1 MSTDEMNTDAPSST
15 PRTGTTGGPVGA
27 DRVEN
32 REPAWLL
39 VTRREIVSR
48 ITDKS
53 FLIGTVLMIA
63 MIVGFIGF
71 TAWQDERTDEV
82 TLGATPDA
90 VAMATA
96 IADNASE
103 VDDRVEVTLVE
114 LDDEQDARTA
124 VREQD
129 VDAWLHPVDGGW
141 ELTTE
146 SSEEDSLTDVARV
159 VVRQQV
165 LADNAAEL
173 GTSVDDLEAGST
185 VSTAF
190 LRGDAE
196 KAGVAEAVGFVF
208 VFLFYFAALVFGMQ
222 LASSVIEEKQSRI
235 VEIIAAA
242 IPLRHLLAGK
252 VLGNTALAVIQ
263 LLVYLAV
270 GLVGMSFTSFKSYVP
285 ALSGPTAW
293 FIGFFLAGF
302 IALACLWAVAG
313 SLASRTEDLQATST
327 PLTMLMLV
335 MFFGGLSLD
344 GRGQVIASFVPPVSA
359 VVMPKRILAGGVAWW
374 EPLVALGLLAV
385 FAAITVW
392 VGERLYRRAL
402 LQTGGRVSLRQ
413 AWSAAE

>member
-1 MSTDEMNTDAPSST
+1 MSNHDENA
-15 PRTGTTGGPVGA
+15 
-27 DRVEN
+27 
-32 REPAWLL
+32 EPAWLL
-39 VTRREIVSR
+39 VTRREVVSR

-53 FLIGTVLMIA
+53 FLIGTLLMVV
-63 MIVGFIGF
+63 MLVGFIGF
-71 TAWQDERTDEV
+71 TAWQDERTDRV
-82 TLGATPDA
+82 TLGATPDSIE
-90 VAMATA
+90 MATA
-96 IADNASE
+96 VQDAAPE
-103 VDDRVEVTLVE
+103 VDDQVEVTLVE
-114 LDDEQDARTA
+114 LEDEAAAEAALSAD
-124 VREQD
+124 E
-129 VDAWLHPVDGGW
+129 VDAWLHPVAGGW
-141 ELTTE
+141 RLTSE
-146 SSEEDSLTDVARV
+146 SSEQGSLTDVVRD

-165 LADNAAEL
+165 LADNAAGA
-173 GTSVDDLEAGST
+173 GTTVEALEAGAD

-196 KAGVAEAVGFVF
+196 KAAVAQAVGFVF
-208 VFLFYFAALVFGMQ
+208 VFLFYFAALIFGMQ

-270 GLVGMSFTSFKSYVP
+270 GLVGLSFTPYKSYVP
-285 ALSGPTAW
+285 ALTGPTAW

-327 PLTMLMLV
+327 PLTMLMLA

-344 GRGQVIASFVPPVSA
+344 GRAQVIASYVPPVSA
-359 VVMPKRILAGGVAWW
+359 VVMPKRILAGGVEWW
-374 EPLVALGLLAV
+374 EPLLALGLLAA
-385 FAAITVW
+385 FAVVTVG

>member
-1 MSTDEMNTDAPSST
+1 MSTRTTD
-15 PRTGTTGGPVGA
+15 
-27 DRVEN
+27 
-32 REPAWLL
+32 PAWLL
-39 VTRREIVSR
+39 VTRREVVSR

-53 FLIGTVLMIA
+53 FLIGTVLMVT
-63 MIVGFIGF
+63 MLVGFIGF
-71 TAWQDERTDEV
+71 TAWQDEKTDEV
-82 TLGATPDA
+82 TLGATPDS

-96 IADNASE
+96 VADGASE
-103 VDDRVEVTLVE
+103 VDDKVDVTLVE
-114 LDDEQDARTA
+114 LDDEAA
-124 VREQD
+124 AEQALEED
-129 VDAWLHPVDGGW
+129 EVDAWLHPVADGW
-141 ELTTE
+141 ELTSE
-146 SSEEDSLTDVARV
+146 SSEQESLTAVVDA
-159 VVRQQV
+159 VVRQRV
-165 LADNAAEL
+165 LAENAADA
-173 GTSVDDLEAGST
+173 GTTVKELEAGSA

-196 KAGVAEAVGFVF
+196 RAAVAQAVGFVF
-208 VFLFYFAALVFGMQ
+208 VFLFYIAALIFGMQ

-252 VLGNTALAVIQ
+252 VLGNTALAMIQ
-263 LLVYLAV
+263 LLIYLAV
-270 GLVGMSFTSFKSYVP
+270 GLVGLSFTPYKSYVP

-293 FIGFFLAGF
+293 FVGFFLAGF

-327 PLTMLMLV
+327 PLTMLMLA
-335 MFFGGLSLD
+335 MFFGGVSLD

-359 VVMPKRILAGGVAWW
+359 VVMPKRILAGGVEWW

-385 FAAITVW
+385 FAAVTVW

>member
-1 MSTDEMNTDAPSST
+1 M
-15 PRTGTTGGPVGA
+15 
-27 DRVEN
+27 
-32 REPAWLL
+32 
-39 VTRREIVSR
+39 TRREVVSR

-53 FLIGTVLMIA
+53 FLLGTAFMVVLIA
-63 MIVGFIGF
+63 GFIGF
-71 TAWQDERTDEV
+71 NAWQEERTDVV
-82 TLGATPDA
+82 TLAATPDA
-90 VAMATA
+90 AVMATA
-96 IADNASE
+96 VADAAPGVDENVEVTVVE
-103 VDDRVEVTLVE
+103 VDDRAAAESALRE
-114 LDDEQDARTA
+114 DE
-124 VREQD
+124 
-129 VDAWLHPVDGGW
+129 VDAWLHPTDDGW
-141 ELTTE
+141 QLTSE
-146 SSEEDSLTDVARV
+146 SSEQGSLTDVVEV
-159 VVRQQV
+159 VVQQQV
-165 LADNAAEL
+165 LADNAAEV
-173 GTSVDDLEAGST
+173 GTTVESLQAGST
-185 VSTAF
+185 VTTAF

-242 IPLRHLLAGK
+242 IPVRHLLAGK

-263 LLVYLAV
+263 LMVYLVV
-270 GLVGMSFTSFKSYVP
+270 GLVGLSFTSYKSYVP

-344 GRGQVIASFVPPVSA
+344 GRAQVIASFVPPVSA
-359 VVMPKRILAGGVAWW
+359 VVMPKRILAGGVEWW
-374 EPLVALGLLAV
+374 EPLLALGLLAA
-385 FAAITVW
+385 FAAVTVW

>member
-1 MSTDEMNTDAPSST
+1 MSTDKSSPEFQDTD
-15 PRTGTTGGPVGA
+15 RR
-27 DRVEN
+27 D
-32 REPAWLL
+32 EPAWLL
-39 VTRREIVSR
+39 VTRREVVSR

-53 FLIGTVLMIA
+53 FLLGTAFMVVLIA
-63 MIVGFIGF
+63 GFIGF
-71 TAWQDERTDEV
+71 SAWQEERTETV
-82 TLGATPDA
+82 TLAATPDA
-90 VAMATA
+90 AAMATA
-96 IADNASE
+96 VADAAPGVDENVEVTILE
-103 VDDRVEVTLVE
+103 VDDRAAAESALSE
-114 LDDEQDARTA
+114 DEA
-124 VREQD
+124 
-129 VDAWLHPVDGGW
+129 DAWLHPTDDGW
-141 ELTTE
+141 QLTSE
-146 SSEEDSLTDVARV
+146 SSEQGSLTNVVEV
-159 VVRQQV
+159 VVQQQV
-165 LADNAAEL
+165 LADNAAEV
-173 GTSVDDLEAGST
+173 GTTVESLQAGST
-185 VSTAF
+185 VTTDF

-242 IPLRHLLAGK
+242 IPVRHLLAGK

-263 LLVYLAV
+263 LMVYLVV
-270 GLVGMSFTSFKSYVP
+270 GLVGLSFTSYKSYVP

-359 VVMPKRILAGGVAWW
+359 VVMPKRILAGGVEWW
-374 EPLVALGLLAV
+374 EPLLALGLLAA
-385 FAAITVW
+385 FAAVTVW
-392 VGERLYRRAL
+392 IGERLYRRAL

>member
-1 MSTDEMNTDAPSST
+1 MSTDTSS
-15 PRTGTTGGPVGA
+15 PDNRDS
-27 DRVEN
+27 DR
-32 REPAWLL
+32 RDEPAWLL
-39 VTRREIVSR
+39 VTRREVVSR

-53 FLIGTVLMIA
+53 FLLGTAFMVVLIA
-63 MIVGFIGF
+63 GFIGF
-71 TAWQDERTDEV
+71 SAWQEERTDVV
-82 TLGATPDA
+82 TLAATPDA
-90 VAMATA
+90 AAMATA
-96 IADNASE
+96 VADAAPEVDENVEVTVVE
-103 VDDRVEVTLVE
+103 VDDRAAAESALRE
-114 LDDEQDARTA
+114 DEA
-124 VREQD
+124 
-129 VDAWLHPVDGGW
+129 DAWLHPTDDGW
-141 ELTTE
+141 QLTSE
-146 SSEEDSLTDVARV
+146 SSEQDSLTNVVEV
-159 VVRQQV
+159 VVQQQV
-165 LADNAAEL
+165 LADNAAEV
-173 GTSVDDLEAGST
+173 GTTVESLQAGST
-185 VSTAF
+185 VTTAF

-242 IPLRHLLAGK
+242 IPVRHLLAGK

-263 LLVYLAV
+263 LMVYLVV
-270 GLVGMSFTSFKSYVP
+270 GLVGLSFTSYKSYVP

-359 VVMPKRILAGGVAWW
+359 VVMPKRILAGGVEWW
-374 EPLVALGLLAV
+374 EPLLALGLLAA
-385 FAAITVW
+385 FAAVTVW
-392 VGERLYRRAL
+392 IGERLYRRAL

>member
-1 MSTDEMNTDAPSST
+1 MRNDTSSPDNQGPDNRDTDRRD
-15 PRTGTTGGPVGA
+15 
-27 DRVEN
+27 
-32 REPAWLL
+32 EPPWLL
-39 VTRREIVSR
+39 VTRREVVSR

-53 FLIGTVLMIA
+53 FLLGTAFMVVLIA
-63 MIVGFIGF
+63 GFIGF
-71 TAWQDERTDEV
+71 NAWQEERTDTA
-82 TLGATPDA
+82 TLAATPDA
-90 VAMATA
+90 AAMATA
-96 IADNASE
+96 VADAAPGVDENVEVTVVE
-103 VDDRVEVTLVE
+103 VDDRAAAESALRE
-114 LDDEQDARTA
+114 DE
-124 VREQD
+124 
-129 VDAWLHPVDGGW
+129 VDAWLHPTDDGW
-141 ELTTE
+141 QLTSE
-146 SSEEDSLTDVARV
+146 SSEQGSLTDVVEV
-159 VVRQQV
+159 VVQQQV
-165 LADNAAEL
+165 LADNAAEV
-173 GTSVDDLEAGST
+173 GTTVESLQAGST
-185 VSTAF
+185 VTTAF

-242 IPLRHLLAGK
+242 IPVRHLLAGK

-263 LLVYLAV
+263 LMVYRVV
-270 GLVGMSFTSFKSYVP
+270 GLVGLSFTSYKSYVP

-344 GRGQVIASFVPPVSA
+344 GRAQVIASFVPPVSA
-359 VVMPKRILAGGVAWW
+359 VVMPKRILAGGVEWW
-374 EPLVALGLLAV
+374 EPLLALGLLAA
-385 FAAITVW
+385 FAAVTVW
-392 VGERLYRRAL
+392 IGERLYRRAL

>member
-1 MSTDEMNTDAPSST
+1 MSTTH
-15 PRTGTTGGPVGA
+15 
-27 DRVEN
+27 DRE
-32 REPAWLL
+32 RAWLL
-39 VTRREIVSR
+39 VTRREVVSR

-53 FLIGTVLMIA
+53 FLIGTVLMVA

-71 TAWQDERTDEV
+71 TAWQEERTDEA
-82 TLGATPDA
+82 TLGATPEA
-90 VAMATA
+90 VAMAQAVADTA
-96 IADNASE
+96 PE
-103 VDDRVEVTLVE
+103 VDDKLEVRLVE
-114 LDDEQDARTA
+114 LDDDAAARA
-124 VREQD
+124 ALEAD
-129 VDAWLHPVDGGW
+129 EVDAWLHPVDGGW
-141 ELTTE
+141 QLTSE
-146 SSEEDSLTDVARV
+146 SSEQDSLTDATRV

-165 LADNAAEL
+165 LADNAAGVGSTVEE
-173 GTSVDDLEAGST
+173 LEAGST
-185 VSTAF
+185 VSTDF

-196 KAGVAEAVGFVF
+196 RAAVAEAVGFVF

-252 VLGNTALAVIQ
+252 VVGNTALALIQ

-270 GLVGMSFTSFKSYVP
+270 GLVGLTFTPYKSYVP
-285 ALSGPTAW
+285 ALSGPAAW
-293 FIGFFLAGF
+293 FLAFFLAGF
-302 IALACLWAVAG
+302 VALACLWAVAG

-344 GRGQVIASFVPPVSA
+344 GRGQVVASFVPPVSA
-359 VVMPKRILAGGVAWW
+359 VVMPKRILAGGVDWW
-374 EPLVALGLLAV
+374 EPLVALALLAA
-385 FAAITVW
+385 FALATVW

>member
-1 MSTDEMNTDAPSST
+1 MSTDTSSHDD
-15 PRTGTTGGPVGA
+15 PDS
-27 DRVEN
+27 DR
-32 REPAWLL
+32 RDEPAWLL
-39 VTRREIVSR
+39 VTRREVVSR

-53 FLIGTVLMIA
+53 FLLGTAFMVVLIA
-63 MIVGFIGF
+63 GFIGF
-71 TAWQDERTDEV
+71 SAWQEERTDVV
-82 TLGATPDA
+82 TLAATPDA
-90 VAMATA
+90 AAMATA
-96 IADNASE
+96 VADAAPEVDENVEVTVVE
-103 VDDRVEVTLVE
+103 VDDRAAAESALRE
-114 LDDEQDARTA
+114 DEA
-124 VREQD
+124 
-129 VDAWLHPVDGGW
+129 DAWLHPTDDGW
-141 ELTTE
+141 QLTSE
-146 SSEEDSLTDVARV
+146 SSEQGSLTGVVEV
-159 VVRQQV
+159 VVQQQV
-165 LADNAAEL
+165 LADNAAEV
-173 GTSVDDLEAGST
+173 GTTVESLQAGST
-185 VSTAF
+185 VTTAF

-242 IPLRHLLAGK
+242 IPVRHLLAGK

-263 LLVYLAV
+263 LMVYLVV
-270 GLVGMSFTSFKSYVP
+270 GLVGLSFTSYKSYVP

-359 VVMPKRILAGGVAWW
+359 VVMPKRILAGGVGWW
-374 EPLVALGLLAV
+374 EPLLALGLLAA
-385 FAAITVW
+385 FAAVTVW

>member
-1 MSTDEMNTDAPSST
+1 MSTDKSS
-15 PRTGTTGGPVGA
+15 PDNLDN
-27 DRVEN
+27 DR
-32 REPAWLL
+32 RDEPPWLL
-39 VTRREIVSR
+39 VTRREVVSR

-53 FLIGTVLMIA
+53 FLLGTAFMVVLIA
-63 MIVGFIGF
+63 GFIGF
-71 TAWQDERTDEV
+71 NAWQEERTETV
-82 TLGATPDA
+82 TLAATPDA
-90 VAMATA
+90 AAMATA
-96 IADNASE
+96 VADAAPGVDENIEVTIVE
-103 VDDRVEVTLVE
+103 VDDRAAAESALRE
-114 LDDEQDARTA
+114 DE
-124 VREQD
+124 
-129 VDAWLHPVDGGW
+129 VDAWLHPTDDGW
-141 ELTTE
+141 QLTSE
-146 SSEEDSLTDVARV
+146 SSEQGSLTDVVEV
-159 VVRQQV
+159 VVQQQV
-165 LADNAAEL
+165 LADNAAEV
-173 GTSVDDLEAGST
+173 GTTVESLQAGST
-185 VSTAF
+185 VTTAF

-242 IPLRHLLAGK
+242 IPVRHLLAGK

-263 LLVYLAV
+263 LMVYLVV
-270 GLVGMSFTSFKSYVP
+270 GLVGLSFTSYKSYVP

-344 GRGQVIASFVPPVSA
+344 GRAQVIASFVPPVSA
-359 VVMPKRILAGGVAWW
+359 VVMPKRILAGGVEWW
-374 EPLVALGLLAV
+374 EPLLALGLLAV
-385 FAAITVW
+385 FAAVTVW
-392 VGERLYRRAL
+392 IGERLYRRAL

>member
-1 MSTDEMNTDAPSST
+1 MSTQTPSTGADSVHGADTPGGDAP
-15 PRTGTTGGPVGA
+15 TT
-27 DRVEN
+27 DR
-32 REPAWLL
+32 RDEPAWLL
-39 VTRREIVSR
+39 VTRREVVSR

-53 FLIGTVLMIA
+53 FLLGTAFMVVLIA
-63 MIVGFIGF
+63 GFIGF
-71 TAWQDERTDEV
+71 NAWQEERTETV
-82 TLGATPDA
+82 TLAATPDA
-90 VAMATA
+90 AAMATA
-96 IADNASE
+96 IADAAPDVDE
-103 VDDRVEVTLVE
+103 DVEVTVVTVDDRTAAEAALR
-114 LDDEQDARTA
+114 DD
-124 VREQD
+124 D
-129 VDAWLHPVDGGW
+129 VDAWLHPTEAGW
-141 ELTTE
+141 QLTSE
-146 SSEEDSLTDVARV
+146 SSEQDSLTDVVRTV
-159 VVRQQV
+159 VSQRV
-165 LADNAAEL
+165 LADNAADVGSTVE
-173 GTSVDDLEAGST
+173 DLQAGST
-185 VSTAF
+185 VTTAF

-196 KAGVAEAVGFVF
+196 KAGVADAVGFVF

-252 VLGNTALAVIQ
+252 VLGNTALAMIQ

-270 GLVGMSFTSFKSYVP
+270 GLVGLSFTSYKSYVP

-293 FIGFFLAGF
+293 FIAFFFAGF
-302 IALACLWAVAG
+302 VALACLWAVAG

-359 VVMPKRILAGGVAWW
+359 VVMPKRILAGGVEWW
-374 EPLVALGLLAV
+374 EPLLALGLLAA
-385 FAAITVW
+385 FAAVTVW

>member
-1 MSTDEMNTDAPSST
+1 MSTDKSS
-15 PRTGTTGGPVGA
+15 PDNLDN
-27 DRVEN
+27 DR
-32 REPAWLL
+32 RDEPPWLL
-39 VTRREIVSR
+39 VTRREVVSR

-53 FLIGTVLMIA
+53 FLLGTAFMVVLIA
-63 MIVGFIGF
+63 GFIGF
-71 TAWQDERTDEV
+71 NAWQEERTDVV
-82 TLGATPDA
+82 TLAATPDA
-90 VAMATA
+90 AVMATA
-96 IADNASE
+96 VADAAPGVDENVEVTVVE
-103 VDDRVEVTLVE
+103 VDDRAAAESALRE
-114 LDDEQDARTA
+114 DE
-124 VREQD
+124 
-129 VDAWLHPVDGGW
+129 VDAWLHPTDDGW
-141 ELTTE
+141 QLTSE
-146 SSEEDSLTDVARV
+146 SSEQGSLTDVVEV
-159 VVRQQV
+159 VVQQQV
-165 LADNAAEL
+165 LADNAAEV
-173 GTSVDDLEAGST
+173 GTTVESLQAGST
-185 VSTAF
+185 VTTAF

-263 LLVYLAV
+263 LMVYLVV
-270 GLVGMSFTSFKSYVP
+270 GLVGLSFTSYKSYVP

-359 VVMPKRILAGGVAWW
+359 VVMPKRILAGGVEWW
-374 EPLVALGLLAV
+374 EPLLALGLLAA
-385 FAAITVW
+385 FAAVTVW
-392 VGERLYRRAL
+392 IGERLYRRAL

>member
-1 MSTDEMNTDAPSST
+1 MSTSSHSD
-15 PRTGTTGGPVGA
+15 RTEGT
-27 DRVEN
+27 
-32 REPAWLL
+32 EPAWVL
-39 VTRREIVSR
+39 VTRREVVSR

-53 FLIGTVLMIA
+53 FLIGTVLMVA
-63 MIVGFIGF
+63 LLVGFIGF
-71 TAWQDERTDEV
+71 SAWQDEKTETV

-96 IADNASE
+96 IADGAPE
-103 VDDRVEVTLVE
+103 VDDQVEVTLVE
-114 LDDEQDARTA
+114 LDDQAAAETA
-124 VREQD
+124 LQED
-129 VDAWLHPVDGGW
+129 EIDAWLHPVDGGW
-141 ELTTE
+141 ELTSE
-146 SSEEDSLTDVARV
+146 SSEQDALTDVARV

-165 LADNAAEL
+165 LADNASGA
-173 GTSVDDLEAGST
+173 GTTVEQLEAGST
-185 VSTAF
+185 VSTDF

-196 KAGVAEAVGFVF
+196 RAAVAEAVGFVF
-208 VFLFYFAALVFGMQ
+208 VFLFYFAALIFGMQ

-252 VLGNTALAVIQ
+252 VLGNTALALIQ
-263 LLVYLAV
+263 LLVYLVV
-270 GLVGMSFTSFKSYVP
+270 GLVGLSFTSYKSYVP

-344 GRGQVIASFVPPVSA
+344 GRSQVIASFVPPVSA
-359 VVMPKRILAGGVAWW
+359 VVMPKRILAGGVEWW

-385 FAAITVW
+385 FAAVTVA

-402 LQTGGRVSLRQ
+402 LQTGGRVGLRQ
-413 AWSAAE
+413 AWTAAE

>member
-1 MSTDEMNTDAPSST
+1 MSTDT
-15 PRTGTTGGPVGA
+15 PRTDTPRADDPSARARGTDPGQ
-27 DRVEN
+27 DR
-32 REPAWLL
+32 RDEPAWLL
-39 VTRREIVSR
+39 VTRREVVSR

-53 FLIGTVLMIA
+53 FLLGTAFMVVLIA
-63 MIVGFIGF
+63 GFIGF
-71 TAWQDERTDEV
+71 NAWQEERTETV
-82 TLGATPDA
+82 TLAATPDA
-90 VAMATA
+90 AAMATA
-96 IADNASE
+96 VADAAPGVDENVEVTIVE
-103 VDDRVEVTLVE
+103 VDDRAAAEAALRE
-114 LDDEQDARTA
+114 DE
-124 VREQD
+124 
-129 VDAWLHPVDGGW
+129 VDAWLHPTDDGW
-141 ELTTE
+141 QLTSE
-146 SSEEDSLTDVARV
+146 SSEQDSLTDVVEV
-159 VVRQQV
+159 VVQQQV
-165 LADNAAEL
+165 LADNAAEV
-173 GTSVDDLEAGST
+173 GTTVESLQAGST
-185 VSTAF
+185 VTTAF

-242 IPLRHLLAGK
+242 IPVRHLLAGK

-263 LLVYLAV
+263 LMVYLVV
-270 GLVGMSFTSFKSYVP
+270 GLVGLSFTSYKSYVP

-313 SLASRTEDLQATST
+313 SLAARTEDLQASST

-344 GRGQVIASFVPPVSA
+344 GRAQMIASFVPPVSA
-359 VVMPKRILAGGVAWW
+359 VVMPKRILAGGVEWW
-374 EPLVALGLLAV
+374 EPLLALGLLAV
-385 FAAITVW
+385 FAAVTVW
-392 VGERLYRRAL
+392 LGERLYRRAL

>member
-1 MSTDEMNTDAPSST
+1 MSTHDNGSS
-15 PRTGTTGGPVGA
+15 RS
-27 DRVEN
+27 
-32 REPAWLL
+32 EPAWLL

-53 FLIGTVLMIA
+53 FLIGTALMVT

-71 TAWQDERTDEV
+71 TAWQDARTDEV

-96 IADNASE
+96 VADAAPG
-103 VDDRVEVTLVE
+103 VDDKVKITLVE
-114 LDDEQDARTA
+114 FDDEAAAKAALRAD
-124 VREQD
+124 D
-129 VDAWLHPVDGGW
+129 VDAWLHPVADGW
-141 ELTTE
+141 ELTSE
-146 SSEEDSLTDVARV
+146 SSEQDSLTDVVRT

-165 LADNAAEL
+165 LTDNAVEV
-173 GTSVDDLEAGST
+173 GSTVQQLEAGST

-196 KAGVAEAVGFVF
+196 KAAVAQAVGFVF
-208 VFLFYFAALVFGMQ
+208 VFLFYFAALIFGMQ

-263 LLVYLAV
+263 LMIYLAV
-270 GLVGMSFTSFKSYVP
+270 GLVGLAFTPYKSYVP
-285 ALSGPTAW
+285 ALTGPTAW

-313 SLASRTEDLQATST
+313 SLASRTEDLQTTST

-344 GRGQVIASFVPPVSA
+344 GRGQVIASFIPPVSA
-359 VVMPKRILAGGVAWW
+359 VVMPKRILAGGVEWW
-374 EPLVALGLLAV
+374 EPLIALGLLAV
-385 FAAITVW
+385 FAAIAVW

>member
-1 MSTDEMNTDAPSST
+1 MSTRTTD
-15 PRTGTTGGPVGA
+15 
-27 DRVEN
+27 
-32 REPAWLL
+32 PAWLL
-39 VTRREIVSR
+39 VTRREVVSR

-53 FLIGTVLMIA
+53 FLIGTVLMVT
-63 MIVGFIGF
+63 MLVGFIGF
-71 TAWQDERTDEV
+71 TAWQDEKTDEV
-82 TLGATPDA
+82 TLGATPDS

-96 IADNASE
+96 VADGASE
-103 VDDRVEVTLVE
+103 VGDKVDVTLVE
-114 LDDEQDARTA
+114 LDDEAA
-124 VREQD
+124 AEQALEED
-129 VDAWLHPVDGGW
+129 EVDAWLHPVADGW
-141 ELTTE
+141 ELTSE
-146 SSEEDSLTDVARV
+146 SSEQESLTAVVEA

-165 LADNAAEL
+165 LTENAADA
-173 GTSVDDLEAGST
+173 GTTVEELEAGSA

-196 KAGVAEAVGFVF
+196 KAAVAQAVGFVF
-208 VFLFYFAALVFGMQ
+208 VFLFYIAALIFGMQ

-252 VLGNTALAVIQ
+252 VLGNTALAMIQ

-270 GLVGMSFTSFKSYVP
+270 GLVGLSFTPYKSYVP

-293 FIGFFLAGF
+293 FVGFFLAGF

-327 PLTMLMLV
+327 PLTMLMLA
-335 MFFGGLSLD
+335 MFFGGVSLD

-359 VVMPKRILAGGVAWW
+359 VVMPKRILAGGVEWW

-385 FAAITVW
+385 FAAVTVW

>member
-1 MSTDEMNTDAPSST
+1 MSTDDT
-15 PRTGTTGGPVGA
+15 RT
-27 DRVEN
+27 EN

-53 FLIGTVLMIA
+53 FLIGTVLMVA
-63 MIVGFIGF
+63 MLVGFIGF
-71 TAWQDERTDEV
+71 SAWQDERTDEV

-96 IADNASE
+96 IADNAAV
-103 VDDRVEVTLVE
+103 VDDMVDVTLVE
-114 LDDEQDARTA
+114 LDDEAAARAALT
-124 VREQD
+124 EEE

-146 SSEEDSLTDVARV
+146 SSEQDSLTDVTRV

-165 LADNAAEL
+165 LAENAAGVGSTVEA
-173 GTSVDDLEAGST
+173 LEAGSS

-208 VFLFYFAALVFGMQ
+208 VFLFYFAALIFGMQ

-263 LLVYLAV
+263 LMVYLAV
-270 GLVGMSFTSFKSYVP
+270 GLVGLSFTSYKSYVP

-302 IALACLWAVAG
+302 VALACLWAVAG

-344 GRGQVIASFVPPVSA
+344 GRAQVIASFVPPVSA
-359 VVMPKRILAGGVAWW
+359 VVMPKRILAGGVEWW
-374 EPLVALGLLAV
+374 EPLLALGLLAV
-385 FAAITVW
+385 FAAVTVW
-392 VGERLYRRAL
+392 IGERLYRRAL

>member
-1 MSTDEMNTDAPSST
+1 MSTQNSSD
-15 PRTGTTGGPVGA
+15 RSNDRNTGT
-27 DRVEN
+27 
-32 REPAWLL
+32 EPAWLL
-39 VTRREIVSR
+39 VTRREVVSR

-53 FLIGTVLMIA
+53 FLIGTLLMVA

-71 TAWQDERTDEV
+71 TAWQDDKTDEV
-82 TLGATPDA
+82 TLAATPDS

-96 IADNASE
+96 IRDSASK
-103 VDDRVEVTLVE
+103 VDDKVKVTVVE
-114 LDDEQDARTA
+114 LDDQAAAEAALKDEDA
-124 VREQD
+124 
-129 VDAWLHPVDGGW
+129 DAWLHPVDDGW
-141 ELTTE
+141 QLTSE
-146 SSEEDSLTDVARV
+146 SSEQDALTDVTSV

-165 LADNAAEL
+165 LADNAA
-173 GTSVDDLEAGST
+173 SVGST
-185 VSTAF
+185 VEALESGSTVTTNF

-196 KAGVAEAVGFVF
+196 KASVAEAVGFVF
-208 VFLFYFAALVFGMQ
+208 VFLFYFAALIFGMQ

-263 LLVYLAV
+263 LLIYLAV
-270 GLVGMSFTSFKSYVP
+270 GLVGLTFTPYKSYVP

-344 GRGQVIASFVPPVSA
+344 GRGQVIASFIPPVSA
-359 VVMPKRILAGGVAWW
+359 VVMPKRILAGGVEWW

-385 FAAITVW
+385 FAAVTVM

-413 AWSAAE
+413 AWATAE

>member
-1 MSTDEMNTDAPSST
+1 MSTTH
-15 PRTGTTGGPVGA
+15 
-27 DRVEN
+27 DRE
-32 REPAWLL
+32 RAWLL
-39 VTRREIVSR
+39 VTRREVVSR

-53 FLIGTVLMIA
+53 FLIGTVLMVA

-71 TAWQDERTDEV
+71 TAWQEERTDEA
-82 TLGATPDA
+82 TLGATPEA
-90 VAMATA
+90 VAMAQA
-96 IADNASE
+96 VADAAPE
-103 VDDRVEVTLVE
+103 VDDKLEVRLVE
-114 LDDEQDARTA
+114 LDDDAAARA
-124 VREQD
+124 ALEAD
-129 VDAWLHPVDGGW
+129 EVDAWLHPVDGGW
-141 ELTTE
+141 QLTSE
-146 SSEEDSLTDVARV
+146 SSEQDSLTDATRV

-165 LADNAAEL
+165 LADNASGV
-173 GTSVDDLEAGST
+173 GTTVEALEAGST
-185 VSTAF
+185 VSTDF

-196 KAGVAEAVGFVF
+196 RAAVAEAVGFVF

-252 VLGNTALAVIQ
+252 VLGNTALALIQ

-270 GLVGMSFTSFKSYVP
+270 GLVGLTFTPYKSYVP
-285 ALSGPTAW
+285 ALSGPAAW
-293 FIGFFLAGF
+293 FLAFFLAGF

-359 VVMPKRILAGGVAWW
+359 VVMPKRILAGGVDWW
-374 EPLVALGLLAV
+374 EPLVALGLLAA
-385 FAAITVW
+385 FALATVW

>member
-1 MSTDEMNTDAPSST
+1 MRTDTSSPDNQSPDNRDTD
-15 PRTGTTGGPVGA
+15 RR
-27 DRVEN
+27 D
-32 REPAWLL
+32 EPPWLL
-39 VTRREIVSR
+39 VTRREVVSR

-53 FLIGTVLMIA
+53 FLLGTAFMVVLIA
-63 MIVGFIGF
+63 GFIGF
-71 TAWQDERTDEV
+71 SAWQEERTDSA
-82 TLGATPDA
+82 TLAATPDA
-90 VAMATA
+90 AAMATA
-96 IADNASE
+96 VADAAPGVDENVEVTVVE
-103 VDDRVEVTLVE
+103 VDDRAAAESALRE
-114 LDDEQDARTA
+114 DE
-124 VREQD
+124 
-129 VDAWLHPVDGGW
+129 VDAWLHPTDDGW
-141 ELTTE
+141 QLTSE
-146 SSEEDSLTDVARV
+146 SSEQGSLTSVVEV
-159 VVRQQV
+159 VVQQQV
-165 LADNAAEL
+165 LADNAAEV
-173 GTSVDDLEAGST
+173 GTTVESLQAGST
-185 VSTAF
+185 VTTAF

-242 IPLRHLLAGK
+242 IPVRHLLAGK

-263 LLVYLAV
+263 LMVYLVV
-270 GLVGMSFTSFKSYVP
+270 GLVGLSFTSYKSYVP

-344 GRGQVIASFVPPVSA
+344 GRAQVIASFVPPVSA
-359 VVMPKRILAGGVAWW
+359 VVMPKRILAGGVEWW
-374 EPLVALGLLAV
+374 EPLLALGLLAA
-385 FAAITVW
+385 FAAVTVW
-392 VGERLYRRAL
+392 IGERLYRRAL

>member
-1 MSTDEMNTDAPSST
+1 MSTDTSS
-15 PRTGTTGGPVGA
+15 PDNHDS
-27 DRVEN
+27 DR
-32 REPAWLL
+32 RDEPAWLL
-39 VTRREIVSR
+39 VTRREVVSR

-53 FLIGTVLMIA
+53 FLLGTAFMVVLIA
-63 MIVGFIGF
+63 GFIGF
-71 TAWQDERTDEV
+71 SAWQEERTDVV
-82 TLGATPDA
+82 TLAATPDA
-90 VAMATA
+90 AAMATA
-96 IADNASE
+96 VADAAPEVDENVEVTVVE
-103 VDDRVEVTLVE
+103 VDDRAAAESALRE
-114 LDDEQDARTA
+114 DEA
-124 VREQD
+124 
-129 VDAWLHPVDGGW
+129 DAWLHPTDDGW
-141 ELTTE
+141 QLTSE
-146 SSEEDSLTDVARV
+146 SSEQDSLTNVVEV
-159 VVRQQV
+159 VVQQQV
-165 LADNAAEL
+165 LADNAAEV
-173 GTSVDDLEAGST
+173 GTTVESLQAGST
-185 VSTAF
+185 VTTAF

-242 IPLRHLLAGK
+242 IPVRHLLAGK

-263 LLVYLAV
+263 LMVYLVV
-270 GLVGMSFTSFKSYVP
+270 GLVGLSFTSYKSYVP

-359 VVMPKRILAGGVAWW
+359 VVMPKRILAGGVEWW
-374 EPLVALGLLAV
+374 EPLLALGLLAA
-385 FAAITVW
+385 FAAVTVW